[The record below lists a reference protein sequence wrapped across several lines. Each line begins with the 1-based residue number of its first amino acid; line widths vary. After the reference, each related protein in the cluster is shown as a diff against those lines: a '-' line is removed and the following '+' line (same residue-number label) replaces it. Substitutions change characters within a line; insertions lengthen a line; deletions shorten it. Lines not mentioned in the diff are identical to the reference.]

1 MGQTITL
8 LNTNTIDLT
17 KALSNTQGLFLCL
30 IHTIIKT
37 ITLSHTITINQTI
50 TRTLT
55 LSLTLTRTLT
65 ISQAITL
72 SHTISQTPRITN
84 TPTME
89 SPPWEFCPY
98 VGILCDK
105 YVTPTW
111 EFVPSVGICLY
122 PPWEFDLVLA
132 EEKII

>member
-1 MGQTITL
+1 MGQPLTL
-8 LNTNTIDLT
+8 LNTNTINLT

-30 IHTIIKT
+30 TLNSTLSHTLTNSLSHTKPNTLSHTKT
-37 ITLSHTITINQTI
+37 ITLSHT
-50 TRTLT
+50 L
-55 LSLTLTRTLT
+55 
-65 ISQAITL
+65 
-72 SHTISQTPRITN
+72 SQTPRITN

-122 PPWEFDLVLA
+122 PPWEFGLVLA

>member
-8 LNTNTIDLT
+8 LNTNTINLT
-17 KALSNTQGLFLCL
+17 KALSITPGLFLCL
-30 IHTIIKT
+30 IHTRT
-37 ITLSHTITINQTI
+37 NTLSHTKT
-50 TRTLT
+50 
-55 LSLTLTRTLT
+55 
-65 ISQAITL
+65 ITL

-98 VGILCDK
+98 VGILCDIF
-105 YVTPTW
+105 VTPTW
-111 EFVPSVGICLY
+111 EFVPSVGICLH

-132 EEKII
+132 MKEKKDE

>member
-1 MGQTITL
+1 MGQPFTL

-30 IHTIIKT
+30 IHAIIKT
-37 ITLSHTITINQTI
+37 NTISQTI

-55 LSLTLTRTLT
+55 LSHTNTNTRTLT
-65 ISQAITL
+65 LSHTNTL
-72 SHTISQTPRITN
+72 SHTINQNPRITN

-98 VGILCDK
+98 VGI
-105 YVTPTW
+105 
-111 EFVPSVGICLY
+111 
-122 PPWEFDLVLA
+122 
-132 EEKII
+132 

>member
-1 MGQTITL
+1 MGQTIIL
-8 LNTNTIDLT
+8 LNTNTINLT

-30 IHTIIKT
+30 IQTIINTNTLSFTNTNNQTITKT
-37 ITLSHTITINQTI
+37 NTLSHT
-50 TRTLT
+50 LT
-55 LSLTLTRTLT
+55 NS
-65 ISQAITL
+65 L
-72 SHTISQTPRITN
+72 SHTLSQTPRITN

-98 VGILCDK
+98 VGIQCDK

>member
-1 MGQTITL
+1 MGQPFTL

-30 IHTIIKT
+30 IHTRT
-37 ITLSHTITINQTI
+37 NTLSHTKT
-50 TRTLT
+50 
-55 LSLTLTRTLT
+55 
-65 ISQAITL
+65 ITL

-111 EFVPSVGICLY
+111 EFVPSVGICLH
-122 PPWEFDLVLA
+122 PPWEFGLVLA

>member
-1 MGQTITL
+1 MGQPLTL
-8 LNTNTIDLT
+8 LNTNTVNLT

-30 IHTIIKT
+30 VHTIIKT
-37 ITLSHTITINQTI
+37 NTISQTI

-55 LSLTLTRTLT
+55 LSHTKTN
-65 ISQAITL
+65 TL
-72 SHTISQTPRITN
+72 SHTLSQTPRITN

-111 EFVPSVGICLY
+111 EFVPSVGICLH
-122 PPWEFDLVLA
+122 PPWEFGLVLA

>member
-30 IHTIIKT
+30 TLNST
-37 ITLSHTITINQTI
+37 LSSTLSHTLTN
-50 TRTLT
+50 TLN
-55 LSLTLTRTLT
+55 
-65 ISQAITL
+65 
-72 SHTISQTPRITN
+72 QTPRIIN

-89 SPPWEFCPY
+89 SPPWEFGPS
-98 VGILCDK
+98 VGIQCDIFA
-105 YVTPTW
+105 TPTW
-111 EFVPSVGICLY
+111 EFVPSVGICLH
-122 PPWEFDLVLA
+122 PPWEFGLVLA

>member
-1 MGQTITL
+1 MGQIITL
-8 LNTNTIDLT
+8 LNTNTVNLT

-30 IHTIIKT
+30 VHTIIKTNTISQT
-37 ITLSHTITINQTI
+37 ITLSHTKTN
-50 TRTLT
+50 
-55 LSLTLTRTLT
+55 
-65 ISQAITL
+65 TL
-72 SHTISQTPRITN
+72 SHTLSQTPRIIN

-111 EFVPSVGICLY
+111 EFVPSVGICLH
-122 PPWEFDLVLA
+122 PPWEFGLVLA

>member
-8 LNTNTIDLT
+8 LNTNNINLT
-17 KALSNTQGLFLCL
+17 KALSITQGLFLCL
-30 IHTIIKT
+30 TLNS
-37 ITLSHTITINQTI
+37 TLSHT
-50 TRTLT
+50 LT
-55 LSLTLTRTLT
+55 N
-65 ISQAITL
+65 TL
-72 SHTISQTPRITN
+72 SHTLTNTLSQTLNQTPRIFN

-89 SPPWEFCPY
+89 SPPWEFGPY

-111 EFVPSVGICLY
+111 EFVPSVGICLH

>member
-1 MGQTITL
+1 MGQPLTL

-30 IHTIIKT
+30 VHTIIKT
-37 ITLSHTITINQTI
+37 ITMSHTITK
-50 TRTLT
+50 TLT
-55 LSLTLTRTLT
+55 
-65 ISQAITL
+65 ITL
-72 SHTISQTPRITN
+72 SHTISQTMGHRPGITN

-89 SPPWEFCPY
+89 SPPWEFCPS
-98 VGILCDK
+98 VGIQCDIFA
-105 YVTPTW
+105 TPTW

>member
-1 MGQTITL
+1 MGQPFTL

-30 IHTIIKT
+30 IHTRT
-37 ITLSHTITINQTI
+37 NTLSHTITINQTI

-65 ISQAITL
+65 ISQ
-72 SHTISQTPRITN
+72 TPRITN

-98 VGILCDK
+98 VGI
-105 YVTPTW
+105 
-111 EFVPSVGICLY
+111 
-122 PPWEFDLVLA
+122 
-132 EEKII
+132 